1 MIFQVPTIIEAN
13 SNGKKK
19 DSFISEVRAEE
30 EELIKET
37 LDIKSYISQS
47 RSDIGQFDFSPNT
60 EFTRTGSYRSQYGRS
75 PIPDLPFLQRAG
87 SNRSRRGR
95 SPNFDGIEPT
105 ERARSA
111 TITAA
116 NLQRPKRSLEVPSR
130 LSSVAMLEDYSNHS
144 RKDSGIKSNSRRSS
158 IQQVKEKC
166 LINLLLLCIDY
177 VLIQFLIVTRY
188 VLDFSEQVLYFFS

>member
-1 MIFQVPTIIEAN
+1 MFYLLPFFQVPTIIEAN
-13 SNGKKK
+13 ANGKKK
-19 DSFISEVRAEE
+19 DSFISITRPEE
-30 EELIKET
+30 EELIKDT

-47 RSDIGQFDFSPNT
+47 RSDIGQFDFSPNS
-60 EFTRTGSYRSQYGRS
+60 EFIRTGSYRSQYGRS

-95 SPNFDGIEPT
+95 SPNFDGLEPT

-111 TITAA
+111 TITGP

-158 IQQVKEKC
+158 IQQVK
-166 LINLLLLCIDY
+166 I
-177 VLIQFLIVTRY
+177 F
-188 VLDFSEQVLYFFS
+188 FYFFYNALQNYNFTQVIDL